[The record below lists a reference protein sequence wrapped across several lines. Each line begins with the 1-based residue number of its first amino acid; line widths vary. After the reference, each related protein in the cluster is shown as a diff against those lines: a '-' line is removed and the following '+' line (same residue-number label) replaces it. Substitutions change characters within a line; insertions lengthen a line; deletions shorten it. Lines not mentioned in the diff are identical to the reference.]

1 MDGKYYK
8 SKQSTLVLAMEIRG
22 GMCVDNESCTCTKAR
37 GRDGKY
43 KSKQSTL
50 VLATGIWNERYVK
63 NDVIQRQ

>member
-8 SKQSTLVLAMEIRG
+8 SKQSTLVPAMGIRG
-22 GMCVDNESCTCTKAR
+22 GMCVDNESCTKAR

-43 KSKQSTL
+43 SKSKQSTL
-50 VLATGIWNERYVK
+50 VPVLGIRGGRYVK